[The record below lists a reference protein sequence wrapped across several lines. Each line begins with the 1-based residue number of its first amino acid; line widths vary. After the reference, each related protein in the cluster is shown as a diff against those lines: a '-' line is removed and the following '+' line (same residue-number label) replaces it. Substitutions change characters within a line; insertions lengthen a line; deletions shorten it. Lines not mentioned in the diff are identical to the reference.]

1 MQQQLQAHACTAMGR
16 THLQGANYFISTALL
31 LLMCM
36 LAARVRTVR
45 VQAVAATVNNKTV
58 LAPPYNVLIT
68 GSTKGE
74 HHALHP
80 CDAVMD

>member
-1 MQQQLQAHACTAMGR
+1 
-16 THLQGANYFISTALL
+16 
-31 LLMCM
+31 M

-68 GSTKGE
+68 GSTKGKVCCTLVAG
-74 HHALHP
+74 HVQQDPAAAAA
-80 CDAVMD
+80 AVGGCTAEA